1 MVKARK
7 IIFILLFSIGI
18 FLLVFSIYS
27 IVSNNIDYEKVRD
40 KKIKLELLHDDMKN
54 LSAES
59 TVADYKT
66 IDINNHETIHLNKD
80 LIEKGI
86 FYNDS
91 YYKELD
97 YFIDYIKTKFDI
109 KLDSK
114 WKFMIHLY
122 DGESTGFVSFLYYLN
137 DEIATNKSI
146 MFFISENKVKR
157 VTYSYL
163 ENKIDES
170 LLINRVNNFKRNTIQ
185 EKKVL
190 NENEKILEENVEFS
204 YNFKLK
210 KLIYSYNL
218 SYENA
223 DGIINDYGSV
233 YFIDWL

>member
-1 MVKARK
+1 MVKTRK

-18 FLLVFSIYS
+18 FLLAFSIYS
-27 IVSNNIDYEKVRD
+27 IVSNNIDYEKARD

-66 IDINNHETIHLNKD
+66 IDINNHKTIHLNKD

-97 YFIDYIKTKFDI
+97 YFIDYIKTKFNI

-114 WKFMIHLY
+114 WQFMIHLY

-190 NENEKILEENVEFS
+190 NENEKILEENLEFS

-233 YFIDWL
+233 YFID

>member
-1 MVKARK
+1 MVKTRK

-27 IVSNNIDYEKVRD
+27 IVSNNIDYGKFRD

-97 YFIDYIKTKFDI
+97 YFIDYIKTKFNI

-233 YFIDWL
+233 YFID

>member
-27 IVSNNIDYEKVRD
+27 IVSNNIVYGKFRD

-97 YFIDYIKTKFDI
+97 YFIDYIKTKFNI

-218 SYENA
+218 SYENV

-233 YFIDWL
+233 YFID